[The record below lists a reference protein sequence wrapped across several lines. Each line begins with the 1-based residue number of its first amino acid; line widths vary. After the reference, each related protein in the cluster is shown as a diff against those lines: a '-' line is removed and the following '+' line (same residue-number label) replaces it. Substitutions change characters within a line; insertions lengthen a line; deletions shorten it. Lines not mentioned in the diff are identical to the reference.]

1 MHPDMDKAGSPNALS
16 ACAVRWARW
25 VDAHRRAILI
35 GALLASIA
43 SVILASQLPVQGDF
57 SYLLPP
63 SELSVQ
69 HLHALERRTRAL
81 STFMIGIESDDP
93 ALREQ
98 AAKALDERIEQLDKT
113 LVANVSY
120 DDRVAHQYAWDNRFL
135 FAPLQDLETARAV
148 LEKKRAEA
156 NPLYVPLDEDPGASA
171 GDEKRLAD
179 LREQLAKLKKE
190 AESPSIHVSRDGRLQ
205 MILVRSAFSSDDIGR
220 GRQLLHELEQAND
233 AVRSQFPTMTIGMT
247 GDVITTQAE
256 QGALLNGMLISTLI
270 TVGLVLFALLAFYR
284 SGASVLALLGSLG
297 VGVLVT
303 FGYTKLSVG
312 HLNLASAFLSSIVIG
327 NGINFGIILLAR
339 YLEERRAG
347 RQGTD
352 AIAVAMAGTGHG
364 TLAAALTAAVA
375 YGSLAVTDFRG
386 FRDFGIIGGVGMVLC
401 WISAYTVFPAL
412 LASLDRRGLIRV
424 KPELPVGKVIG
435 KLPNRPRVI
444 AGLAMVLLVVL
455 GLATLRFLTTDPF
468 EHNLNNLRSHNSE
481 IAASSKWMS
490 KFDKGFGSGISGGFA
505 IAVSRVEDAKAVAE
519 KLRMLDE
526 GKPERE
532 RLLSH
537 IATLDDLLPTDQP
550 QKLKVLADIRALID
564 KLPEGERKKLQDL
577 RPPDNLKVLGYD
589 DIPEELAWP
598 FTERDGTRGRL
609 ILANT
614 GLGTNLW
621 DTRDLERFASKVRS
635 LGLGPE
641 VLVGGSAFVF
651 TDMLRAMERDGPRAT
666 LAAIVGS
673 TLAVLL
679 LVGRKRYAAVT
690 LICGALGT
698 LAMLAC
704 GWLVG
709 LKVNFLDFVA
719 LPITIGIGIDYAVNI
734 VARARQMEGPG
745 MGRRSVTA
753 TGGAVLLCSYTTIVG
768 YASLLFSQNR
778 GIHTFGFSAM
788 LGELTCISAALVV
801 APALLDVGSPHSSEL
816 PVQPVTEE

>member
-1 MHPDMDKAGSPNALS
+1 MDKAGSPDAL
-16 ACAVRWARW
+16 AAYAVRWARW
-25 VDAHRRAILI
+25 VDAHRRLILI
-35 GALLASIA
+35 GALLASAA

-69 HLHALERRTRAL
+69 HLHALEKRTRAL

-120 DDRVAHQYAWDNRFL
+120 DDHVAHQYAWNNRFL
-135 FAPLQDLETARAV
+135 FAPLDDLETARA
-148 LEKKRAEA
+148 LLKKKLAET
-156 NPLYVPLDEDPGASA
+156 NPLYVALDEDPGASA
-171 GDEKRLAD
+171 RDEKRLAD
-179 LREQLAKLKKE
+179 LREKLAKLKKE
-190 AESPSIHVSRDGRLQ
+190 AESPSIHVSPDGRLQ

-233 AVRSQFPTMTIGMT
+233 AVRSHFPAVTIGMT

-270 TVGLVLFALLAFYR
+270 TIGLVLFALLAFYR

-297 VGVLVT
+297 AGVLVT
-303 FGYTKLSVG
+303 FGYTKLTVG

-347 RQGTD
+347 RLGTD
-352 AIAVAMAGTGHG
+352 AVAAAMAGTAHG

-386 FRDFGIIGGVGMVLC
+386 FRDFGIIGGVGMLLC
-401 WISAYTVFPAL
+401 WISAYSVFPAL
-412 LASLDRRGLIRV
+412 LFALDRRGLVRV
-424 KPELPVGKVIG
+424 KPQLPISRVFD

-444 AGLAMVLLVVL
+444 TGLAMVLLLVL
-455 GLATLRFLTTDPF
+455 ALATVRFLTSDPF
-468 EHNLNNLRSHNSE
+468 EHNLNNLRSHNAE
-481 IAASSKWMS
+481 IAASSKWMA
-490 KFDKGFGSGISGGFA
+490 KFDRAFGSGISGGFA
-505 IAVSRVEDAKAVAE
+505 IAVPRVEEAKAVAE
-519 KLRMLDE
+519 KLRKLDE

-537 IATLDDLLPTDQP
+537 IATMDDLLPADQP
-550 QKLKVLADIRALID
+550 QKLQVLADIRALID
-564 KLPEGERKKLQDL
+564 KLPEGERKKLEDL
-577 RPPDNLKVLGYD
+577 RPPGNLRVLGYD
-589 DIPEELAWP
+589 DVPEELAWP

-635 LGLGPE
+635 LGLGPD

-666 LAAIVGS
+666 LAAVLGS
-673 TLAVLL
+673 VLAVLL
-679 LVGRKRYAAVT
+679 LVGRKRYTAVT

-745 MGRRSVTA
+745 MGRRSVSA
-753 TGGAVLLCSYTTIVG
+753 TGGAVMLCSYTTIVG

-788 LGELTCISAALVV
+788 LGEFTCITAALVV
-801 APALLDVGSPHSSEL
+801 APALLDVGSSHPREV